1 MGVSPQSVT
10 VRCLVMVRRPT
21 MDLRKGRRL
30 AVAPGHTWVRRFSV
44 NPAGLLAV
52 SLFMLVRGLVLA
64 VVLLVADYQG
74 RSGLRLLVKWD
85 AQWYAG
91 IARSG
96 YGFVR
101 IHEDG
106 RHLSDYAF
114 FPLYPLTERIVAET
128 LGVAY
133 VSAGLVISGITSI
146 VAAAGVYAVAQRV
159 LTVPAAVIATV
170 LWAALPMS
178 VVQSM
183 AYSESLFTALAAWCL
198 HSILQERWLT
208 AALLACASGLTRPIG
223 VAVVAAVMVTAVTPY
238 ARRMRLSWPLR
249 IRPLLSRRLAATVLA
264 PMGLLGYLVWV
275 ALDRG
280 QGRGYFDVTR
290 AWGNEFDAGVAFTH
304 WIGAQLAGRPV
315 GGIAIVLGLVVLAT
329 LCWACVRNRLPLPL
343 LVYTFV
349 LVAVS
354 LTTSGYFGS
363 KPRYLLPAFPLLF
376 PVAGWL
382 ARRHSRVIAAV
393 LAGCTLGAA
402 AYAPIWLSGPGP
414 P

>member
-1 MGVSPQSVT
+1 
-10 VRCLVMVRRPT
+10 
-21 MDLRKGRRL
+21 
-30 AVAPGHTWVRRFSV
+30 VARGHTWVRWFPV
-44 NPAGLLAV
+44 NSAGLLAV
-52 SLFMLVRGLVLA
+52 SMFMLVRGLVLA
-64 VVLLVADYQG
+64 AVVLVADSQG
-74 RSGLRLLVKWD
+74 RSGLGLLVKWD

-91 IARSG
+91 IARNG

-106 RHLSDYAF
+106 RQLADYAF

-128 LGVAY
+128 LGITY
-133 VSAGLVISGITSI
+133 VSAGLVSSGVAAV

-198 HSILQERWLT
+198 HSVLQERWLI
-208 AALLACASGLTRPIG
+208 AALLACASGLTRPVG

-238 ARRMRLSWPLR
+238 VRRMRLAWPVR
-249 IRPLLSRRLAATVLA
+249 IRPVPSRRLAGAVLA
-264 PMGLLGYLVWV
+264 PVGLLGYLVWV
-275 ALDRG
+275 AWDRG
-280 QGRGYFDVTR
+280 QGRGYFSVTR
-290 AWGNEFDAGVAFTH
+290 AWGNDFDAGVAFTQ
-304 WIGAQLAGRPV
+304 WMGAQLAERPV
-315 GGIAIVLGLVVLAT
+315 GGIAIVVGLVLLAT
-329 LCWACVRNRLPLPL
+329 LCWACVRDRLPLPL
-343 LVYTFV
+343 LVYTFA

-382 ARRHSRVIAAV
+382 ARRHARVAGAV

-402 AYAPIWLSGPGP
+402 AFAPIWLLGPGP

>member
-1 MGVSPQSVT
+1 
-10 VRCLVMVRRPT
+10 MV
-21 MDLRKGRRL
+21 L
-30 AVAPGHTWVRRFSV
+30 A
-44 NPAGLLAV
+44 
-52 SLFMLVRGLVLA
+52 A
-64 VVLLVADYQG
+64 VVLVADSQG
-74 RSGLRLLVKWD
+74 RSGFRLLVKWD

-91 IARSG
+91 IARNG

-106 RHLSDYAF
+106 RHLADYAF

-128 LGVAY
+128 LGLAY
-133 VSAGLVISGITSI
+133 VSAGLVISGVASV

-198 HSILQERWLT
+198 HSVLQERWLT
-208 AALLACASGLTRPIG
+208 AALLACASGLTRPVG

-238 ARRMRLSWPLR
+238 VRHTRLAWPPR
-249 IRPLLSRRLAATVLA
+249 IRPVLSRRLAAAFLA
-264 PMGLLGYLVWV
+264 PVGLLAYLVWV
-275 ALDRG
+275 AWDRG
-280 QGRGYFDVTR
+280 QGGGYFSVTR
-290 AWGNEFDAGVAFTH
+290 AWGNDFDAGAAFTH
-304 WIGAQLAGRPV
+304 WIGAQLAQRPV
-315 GGIAIVLGLVVLAT
+315 GGSAIVVGLAVLAT
-329 LCWACVRNRLPLPL
+329 LCWACVRIRLPLPL
-343 LVYTFV
+343 LVYTFA
-349 LVAVS
+349 LVAIS

-382 ARRHSRVIAAV
+382 AKRHSRVIGAV
-393 LAGCTLGAA
+393 LAGCTVGAA
-402 AYAPIWLSGPGP
+402 AYAPIWLLGPGP

>member
-1 MGVSPQSVT
+1 
-10 VRCLVMVRRPT
+10 MVRLST
-21 MDLRKGRRL
+21 VTSEGTAS
-30 AVAPGHTWVRRFSV
+30 AVASGHTRVQWLPVSS
-44 NPAGLLAV
+44 AGLLAV

-64 VVLLVADYQG
+64 VVVLVANSEG

-91 IARSG
+91 IARNG

-101 IHEDG
+101 LHEDG
-106 RHLSDYAF
+106 RQLADYAF
-114 FPLYPLTERIVAET
+114 FPLYPLTERIVAPT
-128 LGVAY
+128 LGMPY
-133 VSAGLVISGITSI
+133 VSAGLVISGVASV
-146 VAAAGVYAVAQRV
+146 VAAAGIYAVAERV

-198 HSILQERWLT
+198 HSVLQERWLL
-208 AALLACASGLTRPIG
+208 AALLACASGLTRPVG
-223 VAVVAAVMVTAVTPY
+223 VAVVAAVMVTAVAPY
-238 ARRMRLSWPLR
+238 VRRMRLD
-249 IRPLLSRRLAATVLA
+249 RPLTSRPAPSRRLAAAVLA
-264 PMGLLGYLVWV
+264 PVGLLGYLAWV
-275 ALDRG
+275 AWDG
-280 QGRGYFDVTR
+280 EQGRGYFSVTR
-290 AWGNEFDAGVAFTH
+290 AWGNGFDAGVAFTQ
-304 WIGAQLAGRPV
+304 WIGAQVTQRPV
-315 GGIAIVLGLVVLAT
+315 GGIAIVVGLMLLAM
-329 LCWACVRNRLPLPL
+329 LCWACVRDRLPLPL
-343 LVYTFV
+343 LVYTFA

-376 PVAGWL
+376 PVARWV
-382 ARRHSRVIAAV
+382 ARRHLSVVGAV

-402 AYAPIWLSGPGP
+402 AYAPIWLLGPGP